1 MLDEVLRAFGH
12 AALRP
17 GQQAAIDAVLAGRDA
32 VVLLPTGGGK
42 SLCYQVPA
50 VALARAGRGT
60 TLVISPLIALMTDQ
74 VGALTGRGIA
84 AAALHSQID
93 DAERD
98 ETTRRLLAGELDLL
112 YVSPE
117 RAVLAGF
124 QRLLA
129 RVTIALLA
137 IDEAHC
143 VSQWGHDFR
152 PEYAQLGR
160 LRTPLRCPVIALTAT
175 ATPRVMAEIVDSLA
189 LREPELV
196 RGDFRRPNLA
206 FEVQPHAGDDA
217 TRMTA
222 TIAALDGAG
231 LRGAGGRGRGIVYC
245 STRKTT
251 ETVAKALGKAGF
263 AVGHY
268 HAGRTGLA
276 RDRAQRGFNLGKT
289 RILVATSA
297 FGMGIDY
304 PDVRVIVH
312 FHAPGSLEAYY
323 QEAGRASR
331 DGSPGRCVLLFAT
344 RDLVVQRKLGD
355 GRRDADAALAALER
369 YAVARTCRQQLL
381 CAHFGDPDVAACAT
395 CDACRDPDAIAALP
409 PPKVTRARATPG
421 EAVRGGLARAPERA
435 DHRAQV
441 RARHLSQAARAGAA
455 VEGVH
460 GVPARD
466 DRGDR
471 RAAPGLPRRA
481 RADPRARPGQDRALR
496 RRHPRLRQEVRERLS
511 QLGVFVTSESTA
523 WTGAR
528 SPERRCL
535 IAPSTA
541 RWLSSMLLPA
551 NHVDTTWI
559 V

>member
-1 MLDEVLRAFGH
+1 MIPDVLREFGH

-17 GQQAAIDAVLAGRDA
+17 GQQVAIDAVLAGRDA

-74 VGALTGRGIA
+74 VGALCGRGIA

-93 DAERD
+93 DDTHAA
-98 ETTRRLLAGELDLL
+98 TVARLLAGELALL

-117 RAVLAGF
+117 RAVTAGF

-129 RVTIALLA
+129 RVTIAAIA

-152 PEYAQLGR
+152 PEYAELGR
-160 LRTPLRCPVIALTAT
+160 LRAVLRGVPMIALTAT
-175 ATPRVMAEIVDSLA
+175 ATPRVMREISQSLG
-189 LREPELV
+189 LRDPALV

-217 TRMTA
+217 TRLAA

-231 LRGAGGRGRGIVYC
+231 LRGSGGRGRGIVYC

-251 ETVAKALGKAGF
+251 EKVADALKRGGF

-289 RILVATSA
+289 RVLVATSA

-331 DGSPGRCVLLFAT
+331 DGGPGRCLLLFAT
-344 RDLVVQRKLGD
+344 RDLVTQRKLSD
-355 GRRDADAALAALER
+355 GRRDADEALAALER
-369 YAVARTCRQQLL
+369 YAVARTCRQRML
-381 CAHFGDPDVAACAT
+381 CAHFGDPEVEVCGC
-395 CDACRDPDAIAALP
+395 CDACRDPDAIVALP
-409 PPKVTRARATPG
+409 PSKPRPPRAPRTYARPTARAVRSSRITGLKFALDTYRKQRARALRWKAYMVFQKATI
-421 EAVRGGLARAPERA
+421 AAI
-435 DHRAQV
+435 DAQ
-441 RARHLSQAARAGAA
+441 RPDSHAALLRI
-455 VEGVH
+455 
-460 GVPARD
+460 
-466 DRGDR
+466 
-471 RAAPGLPRRA
+471 PGLGPAKIA
-481 RADPRARPGQDRALR
+481 RFGDDI
-496 RRHPRLRQEVRERLS
+496 
-511 QLGVFVTSESTA
+511 LGFVKKF
-523 WTGAR
+523 
-528 SPERRCL
+528 
-535 IAPSTA
+535 
-541 RWLSSMLLPA
+541 A
-551 NHVDTTWI
+551 ND
-559 V
+559 